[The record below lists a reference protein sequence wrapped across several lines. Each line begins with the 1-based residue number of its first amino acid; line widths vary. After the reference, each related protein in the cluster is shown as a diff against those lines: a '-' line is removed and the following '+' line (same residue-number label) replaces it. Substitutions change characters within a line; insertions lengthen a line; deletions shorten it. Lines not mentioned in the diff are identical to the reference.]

1 VFKQGDVGTSWYV
14 IYRGSVNVVVNGVV
28 VCALQEGE
36 GFGELAL
43 VNDRPRSASAGSP
56 VIGPTRV
63 WWWGGGEAPDR
74 RTGAEL
80 GRPPL

>member
-1 VFKQGDVGTSWYV
+1 MGTSWYV

-43 VNDRPRSASAGSP
+43 VNDRPRSVLSLHICDSYLSL
-56 VIGPTRV
+56 TD
-63 WWWGGGEAPDR
+63 GGGGLSA
-74 RTGAEL
+74 
-80 GRPPL
+80 RPPL